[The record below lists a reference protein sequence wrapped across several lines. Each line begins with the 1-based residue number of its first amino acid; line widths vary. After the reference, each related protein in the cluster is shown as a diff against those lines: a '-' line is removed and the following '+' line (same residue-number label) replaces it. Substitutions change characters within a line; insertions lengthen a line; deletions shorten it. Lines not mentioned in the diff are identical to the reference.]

1 MVEGLGKVLS
11 ETEDLRLAGSS
22 SSAIEA
28 IPRIVKELPRVV
40 LVDQTG
46 GLRNAFRFLTE
57 IKAEAPQVA
66 TVLWVSEL
74 AEIESFR
81 ALQLGAKGILK
92 RTLPV
97 SALLECLRAV
107 AGGSVW
113 MENSISNQVVGFLN
127 RRTAARLTPRER
139 EIVGQIVRGA
149 KNKEI
154 ALALRITPGTVK
166 VHLMHIFEKTG
177 VKDRFELAM
186 QGPRLLGLSSHEL
199 LTMDAAVSAGTAPL
213 VAPLAVEAGV
223 ADEGYE

>member
-11 ETEDLRLAGSS
+11 ETDDFRLTGSAL
-22 SSAIEA
+22 SALEA
-28 IPRIVKELPRVV
+28 IPRIVNEGPQVV

-57 IKAEAPQVA
+57 MKAAAPQVA
-66 TVLWVSEL
+66 TVLWVADL

-97 SALLECLRAV
+97 TALLECLRAV
-107 AGGSVW
+107 ASGSVW

-139 EIVGQIVRGA
+139 EIVSHVVRGA

-154 ALALRITPGTVK
+154 ATALQITPGTVK

-199 LTMDAAVSAGTAPL
+199 LTMDA
-213 VAPLAVEAGV
+213 PLAAAAAQLPVAAGV
-223 ADEGYE
+223 GDEFD